1 MEKLFPPVV
10 WTGHGVRGYR
20 FTVSGSRALL
30 ATSTMEDRPAA
41 APPAWDDNADEVVV
55 EGMVTAVVAL
65 LVLALVRMLTSYLWS
80 RADAALG
87 RRRKMAALP
96 PLPPLAE
103 QPWFK
108 KEPGWY
114 IDRWKLVAHSRRTS
128 RPIRFVVLAPGAAAT
143 EADVLHLTLV
153 RHGQGIHNVLAD
165 EALAR
170 GDTRPPYSAARLAEL
185 PHMVDAALT
194 ERGRAEARANQPK
207 ARALAPQPC
216 LLVGSP
222 LQRAMETGLL
232 TFAHAVEEAAA
243 PISVLACDG
252 CREGHFTRNI
262 CDLRRPLSEVRAQ
275 FEPSGVD
282 FSHVVPTK
290 ADAAGEPV
298 DIPGE
303 TVDTIVDR
311 GYAFLLWLLAW
322 SEAHAAAHA
331 AAHGGADG
339 AGGGMA
345 AVAVATHS
353 VFLLSLT
360 SGVLEWSDE
369 ADPRRDYFETGEMR
383 TLTVR
388 VERARE

>member
-243 PISVLACDG
+243 PIPVLACDG

-322 SEAHAAAHA
+322 SEAHAAAH
-331 AAHGGADG
+331 GGADG

>member
-1 MEKLFPPVV
+1 M
-10 WTGHGVRGYR
+10 
-20 FTVSGSRALL
+20 S
-30 ATSTMEDRPAA
+30 STDRPAA
-41 APPAWDDNADEVVV
+41 EPPSWDDNADEVLI
-55 EGMVTAVVAL
+55 EGMLTAAVAL
-65 LVLALVRMLTSYLWS
+65 FVLALVRMLTCYLWS
-80 RADAALG
+80 TSQSDDHTDT
-87 RRRKMAALP
+87 LP

-108 KEPGWY
+108 KEPSWFV
-114 IDRWKLVAHSRRTS
+114 DRWKLVGENRRAA
-128 RPIRFVVLAPGAAAT
+128 RPIRFVVLAPGAAVT
-143 EADVLHLTLV
+143 ETEVLHLTLV
-153 RHGQGIHNVLAD
+153 RHGQGVHNVLAD

-207 ARALAPQPC
+207 ARALAPQPR

-243 PISVLACDG
+243 PIPVLACDG

-275 FEPSGVD
+275 FEPCGVD
-282 FSHVVPTK
+282 FSHVAPTK

-311 GYAFLLWLLAW
+311 GYDFLLWLLAQ
-322 SEAHAAAHA
+322 SEAHAAAH
-331 AAHGGADG
+331 GGTDGADG
-339 AGGGMA
+339 ADGAACGMA

-369 ADPRRDYFETGEMR
+369 ADPRRDYFDTGEMR
-383 TLTVR
+383 TLAVR
-388 VERARE
+388 VERAQDDAAAA

>member
-1 MEKLFPPVV
+1 M
-10 WTGHGVRGYR
+10 
-20 FTVSGSRALL
+20 
-30 ATSTMEDRPAA
+30 ATDDRPAA
-41 APPAWDDNADEVVV
+41 EPPAWDDNADEVLV
-55 EGMVTAVVAL
+55 EGMITAAVAL
-65 LVLALVRMLTSYLWS
+65 VVLALVRMLTCYLWS
-80 RADAALG
+80 TSQSDVDDT
-87 RRRKMAALP
+87 MSDALP

-108 KEPGWY
+108 KEPSWFV
-114 IDRWKLVAHSRRTS
+114 DRWKLVGKNRRAA
-128 RPIRFVVLAPGAAAT
+128 RPIHFVVHEPGAAAA
-143 EADVLHLTLV
+143 ESEVLHLTLV
-153 RHGQGIHNVLAD
+153 RHGQGVHNVLAD
-165 EALAR
+165 DALGR
-170 GDTRPPYSAARLAEL
+170 GDTRPPYSEARLAEL

-207 ARALAPQPC
+207 ARALTPQPR

-243 PISVLACDG
+243 PIPVLACDG

-275 FEPSGVD
+275 FEPCGVD
-282 FSHVVPTK
+282 FSHVVPTE

-303 TVDTIVDR
+303 TVDSIVDR
-311 GYAFLLWLLAW
+311 GYDFLLWLLAR
-322 SEAHAAAHA
+322 SEAHAAADGGA
-331 AAHGGADG
+331 GGAD
-339 AGGGMA
+339 GGMA

-383 TLTVR
+383 TLAVR
-388 VERARE
+388 VERAQDDAAAA